1 LILNDLKSAQKLFWF
16 FFVPLALATAK
27 VFVHHATLNFGF
39 KEINEATFPFFRNH
53 VNYAAILALS
63 IPLAWFVWGWYRRW
77 TFRWWL
83 MFGILGMLFLGLLFA
98 YTRAA
103 YLALVMAMGA
113 YWVIRWRL
121 VSWVLA
127 AGTVLAVVVFVV
139 LVREN
144 KFMDLAP
151 SERTIAHTD
160 FNDIVSA
167 TYKLED
173 VSTMERY
180 YRWIAG
186 VRMADENVWVGFGPG
201 NFYTFYKE
209 YTLNRFTTYVSRN
222 PEQSGIHNYFLMTLA
237 EQGIFGLVIFLGLI
251 FSVLIYGQGIYH
263 QLQNPQHK
271 DLAMGL
277 MLSQI
282 VIYAFLLMN
291 DMVETDKVGSFF
303 FLNMALLVALKGWEA
318 PSPPKSAD
326 KI

>member
-1 LILNDLKSAQKLFWF
+1 
-16 FFVPLALATAK
+16 
-27 VFVHHATLNFGF
+27 
-39 KEINEATFPFFRNH
+39 
-53 VNYAAILALS
+53 
-63 IPLAWFVWGWYRRW
+63 
-77 TFRWWL
+77 
-83 MFGILGMLFLGLLFA
+83 
-98 YTRAA
+98 
-103 YLALVMAMGA
+103 
-113 YWVIRWRL
+113 
-121 VSWVLA
+121 VLA